1 MAITIYTIE
10 AYVGRPVDYKNNEVT
25 LVDIG
30 DGNGVFIDV
39 WNVDGKTKPT
49 ADQLATHDAA
59 ETAFKALEVVR
70 QARHDAYLSV
80 GDQLDMQY
88 HDGEDGTTTWK
99 DHVAAVKAAHPKP

>member
-1 MAITIYTIE
+1 MAITRYTIE
-10 AYVGRPVDYKNNEVT
+10 AYVGRPVEWKNNEVT
-25 LVDIG
+25 LFDDGDGVYIG
-30 DGNGVFIDV
+30 D

-99 DHVAAVKAAHPKP
+99 DHVESVKAAHPKP